1 MIKQLASF
9 LLLSALQA
17 ERPMEKEQQ
26 VVVAVQLDAAGRV
39 LEAKAESGNPSLYKR
54 AIEAAKKAKYA
65 PDCDDRGRPVGSS
78 TKVFAFFDERG
89 KFLRVQFPIMAA
101 STLVGNNLV
110 KKVDPEYPE
119 HLKRAGVDGLV
130 ILQVWVDAEGRVT
143 RAEVLRG
150 HPSLAEHAVKAVLQ
164 WRYKPTFMRCER
176 VPVISTVAI
185 PFGGP

>member
-65 PDCDDRGRPVGSS
+65 PDCDDRGRPVGPS

-89 KFLRVQFPIMAA
+89 SLPIATVLVVGLLVVTWDTLGQVSPNESTIPTNAA
-101 STLVGNNLV
+101 
-110 KKVDPEYPE
+110 
-119 HLKRAGVDGLV
+119 RAVEQMRGLTMRRRAAPRSDGR
-130 ILQVWVDAEGRVT
+130 IDGAEERKSEIT
-143 RAEVLRG
+143 RQLHQLGSE
-150 HPSLAEHAVKAVLQ
+150 
-164 WRYKPTFMRCER
+164 
-176 VPVISTVAI
+176 AI
-185 PFGGP
+185 PALARALSDA